1 MRILVDYLTSM
12 NKVYIEGI
20 IVVEGK
26 SDVSYLSSFIDSLW
40 FITNGYDINEEK
52 LDFLKRVSEVNRII
66 VLTDNDKA
74 GLEIENKIKSEIP
87 SVFTVKTNKIIR
99 KNYIKA
105 GVAETDKEEILRA
118 LDQFIGSEKLVE
130 NYNLTNI
137 ISLSSNPEKT
147 RKQIV
152 NDYRLING
160 NNKYLENQ
168 LRMLKVNAKEINEKY
183 GNK

>member
-12 NKVYIEGI
+12 NKVYIEGV
-20 IVVEGK
+20 IVIEGK

-40 FITNGYDINEEK
+40 FITNGYDINKEK

-87 SVFTVKTNKIIR
+87 SVFTIKTSKNIR
-99 KNYIKA
+99 KNYKKT

-118 LDQFIGSEKLVE
+118 LDQFIGIKKQIE

-137 ISLSSNPEKT
+137 ISLSVNPEET

-160 NNKYLENQ
+160 NNKFLENQ
-168 LRMLKVNAKEINEKY
+168 LRMLKVDAKEFNEKY
-183 GNK
+183 GY

>member
-12 NKVYIEGI
+12 NKVYIEGV
-20 IVVEGK
+20 IVIEGK

-40 FITNGYDINEEK
+40 FITNGYDINKEK

-87 SVFTVKTNKIIR
+87 SVFTIKTSKNIR
-99 KNYIKA
+99 KNYKKT

-118 LDQFIGSEKLVE
+118 LDQFIGIKKQIE

-137 ISLSSNPEKT
+137 ISLSVNPEET

-160 NNKYLENQ
+160 NNKFLENQ
-168 LRMLKVNAKEINEKY
+168 LRMLKVDAKEIYEKY
-183 GNK
+183 GY